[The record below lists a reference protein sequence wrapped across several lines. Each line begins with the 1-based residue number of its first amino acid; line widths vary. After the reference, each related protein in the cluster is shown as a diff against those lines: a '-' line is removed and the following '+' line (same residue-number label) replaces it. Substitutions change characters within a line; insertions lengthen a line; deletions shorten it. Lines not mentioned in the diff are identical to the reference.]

1 MKTKTLQTQL
11 VTAFLLLG
19 FLFLGNNMKAQETK
33 TVYYFGMSKL
43 EGKKFAITPILS
55 SNIKK
60 ANHVETC
67 VSGLKM
73 YLMDYIPAETSY
85 KIDWSNRSTAVDGL
99 SGSTRTQAEN
109 IRLKF
114 INQYKGY
121 GYDIVHLNYTS
132 FSCDQ

>member
-11 VTAFLLLG
+11 VTAILLLG
-19 FLFLGNNMKAQETK
+19 FLFLGNFAKAQKTK

-43 EGKKFAITPILS
+43 ENKKFAVTPVLS
-55 SNIKK
+55 SNIKMSNSVVTCL
-60 ANHVETC
+60 AN
-67 VSGLKM
+67 LKM

-85 KIDWSNRSTAVDGL
+85 KIDWSNRSLAVDGL
-99 SGSTRTQAEN
+99 SGANRTQAEN
-109 IRLKF
+109 IRLKM
-114 INQYKGY
+114 INQYKDY